1 MYSNVDA
8 AFCEMIC
15 QRYGAGVWQRIKD
28 QTGVD
33 LSLCAVDKSCPD
45 TITYGLV
52 GAAGMVLGLSESDL
66 FEALGEYWALHVNEG
81 NGEVAT
87 RAVGEALSSDR
98 STAHTEES
106 EVASPPGSP
115 RCIDLRSPY
124 CSMHVHYY
132 TPRAGLGFFMK
143 GRLQGVVKRYRPDAV
158 VEWVESLESGST
170 HDVFAIHWAAAKQPR
185 TAHCGIESERL
196 HKTIVT

>member
-1 MYSNVDA
+1 MYSSVDM

-15 QRYGAGVWQRIKD
+15 QRYGDGIWERIKD
-28 QTGVD
+28 RSGVD

-45 TITYGLV
+45 TITCGLV
-52 GAAGMVLGLSESDL
+52 GAAGVVLGLSESDL

-87 RAVGEALSSDR
+87 RAVREALSGDR
-98 STAHTEES
+98 ATAHAQNRDVVS
-106 EVASPPGSP
+106 HLGAPQF
-115 RCIDLRSPY
+115 IDQGSPY

-132 TPRAGLGFFMK
+132 THRAGLGSFMK

-158 VEWVESLESGST
+158 VEWVASTGSGST
-170 HDVFAIHWAAAKQPR
+170 HDVFAIHWTAVKQPS
-185 TAHCGIESERL
+185 TAHCRMA
-196 HKTIVT
+196 